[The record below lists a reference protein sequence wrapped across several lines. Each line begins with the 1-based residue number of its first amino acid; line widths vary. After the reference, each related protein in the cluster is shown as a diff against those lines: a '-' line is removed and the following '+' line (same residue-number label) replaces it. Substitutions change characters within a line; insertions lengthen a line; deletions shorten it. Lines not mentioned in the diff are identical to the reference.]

1 MEQYQRHDFD
11 IETLKEK
18 VDILEK
24 NYNNLRD
31 DLLKLSLNIRNLEN
45 STNKI
50 EHLEQTLIR
59 FEETAR
65 KLSELANNYN
75 ELNDEIQSMKVSRSV
90 DNVIMGAVKFTGG
103 VAVVGMLS
111 VVFSLIF
118 GFPVK
123 I

>member
-1 MEQYQRHDFD
+1 MEHFQKNNFD

-18 VDILEK
+18 VDVLEK
-24 NYNNLRD
+24 NYRNLHD
-31 DLLKLSLNIRNLEN
+31 DLLKLSLNISNLEN

-65 KLSELANNYN
+65 KLSELASNYN
-75 ELNDEIQSMKVSRSV
+75 ELNNEIQSMKVSRSV
-90 DNVIMGAVKFTGG
+90 DNVIMGAVKFIGG
-103 VAVVGMLS
+103 VVVVGMLS

-118 GFPVK
+118 GIPVK

>member
-1 MEQYQRHDFD
+1 MEHFQKNNFD

-18 VDILEK
+18 VDVLEK
-24 NYNNLRD
+24 NYRNLRD

-65 KLSELANNYN
+65 KLSELASNYN
-75 ELNDEIQSMKVSRSV
+75 ELNNEIQSMKVSRSV
-90 DNVIMGAVKFTGG
+90 DNVIMGAVKFIGG
-103 VAVVGMLS
+103 VVVVGMLS

-118 GFPVK
+118 GIPVK